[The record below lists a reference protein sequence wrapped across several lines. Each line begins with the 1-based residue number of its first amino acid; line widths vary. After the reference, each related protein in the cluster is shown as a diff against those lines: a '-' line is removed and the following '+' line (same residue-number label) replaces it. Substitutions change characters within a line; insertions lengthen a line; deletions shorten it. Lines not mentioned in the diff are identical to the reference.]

1 MNQNTMM
8 LVSPAAVKHYRKKRE
23 MTQAQLADIED
34 EHKLTRKTINAIENS
49 NLEGKKVHRAIY
61 DSLLSR
67 LEITPN
73 QIIGNELDENQ
84 SEEGEVFSGTSLKAW
99 INDDDFTTRD
109 KITSSLESNYKKVC
123 ETYNANITDILSL
136 APLLFSQLAEKCSDK
151 EMKEFSEAEKNDG
164 YKTNIKYVLNNY
176 FREFTLH
183 KSCKPQYKHSTLFEN
198 ALAFYKKKG
207 RKIDWFSS
215 PMDVQKL
222 INNIYLRLL
231 EKDVFFRKIT
241 NDTDNKEHLNPMTK
255 FILKILNKKSIKNI
269 FYKIYKNQK
278 LQYFQY
284 SNVIEYRL
292 LEDIDRLREEHSLEN
307 NSLETVGEKQDPTI
321 NERKKNE
328 I

>member
-1 MNQNTMM
+1 
-8 LVSPAAVKHYRKKRE
+8 
-23 MTQAQLADIED
+23 
-34 EHKLTRKTINAIENS
+34 
-49 NLEGKKVHRAIY
+49 
-61 DSLLSR
+61 
-67 LEITPN
+67 
-73 QIIGNELDENQ
+73 
-84 SEEGEVFSGTSLKAW
+84 
-99 INDDDFTTRD
+99 
-109 KITSSLESNYKKVC
+109 
-123 ETYNANITDILSL
+123 
-136 APLLFSQLAEKCSDK
+136 
-151 EMKEFSEAEKNDG
+151 
-164 YKTNIKYVLNNY
+164 
-176 FREFTLH
+176 
-183 KSCKPQYKHSTLFEN
+183 
-198 ALAFYKKKG
+198 
-207 RKIDWFSS
+207 
-215 PMDVQKL
+215 
-222 INNIYLRLL
+222 LRLL